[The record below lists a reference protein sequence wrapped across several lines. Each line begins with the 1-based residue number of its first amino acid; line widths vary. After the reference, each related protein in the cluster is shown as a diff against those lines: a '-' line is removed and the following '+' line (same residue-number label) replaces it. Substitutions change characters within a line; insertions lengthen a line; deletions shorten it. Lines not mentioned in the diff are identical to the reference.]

1 MIVNSLHQVF
11 ANLSDFIFSSPR
23 RPGPDGE
30 GGIEAW
36 DGMSPLHLACEA
48 GLDNVVQTLVEHKV
62 NVNSK
67 VCWTKKILCSTGIVW
82 LQWGKWRRNFFF
94 SFDSTLLTNSFSLFV
109 FFVNWLAYVC
119 ATEKKSIQ
127 KKPKR
132 YFID

>member
-67 VCWTKKILCSTGIVW
+67 VCWTKKNTLFY
-82 LQWGKWRRNFFF
+82 RNRMI
-94 SFDSTLLTNSFSLFV
+94 TM
-109 FFVNWLAYVC
+109 
-119 ATEKKSIQ
+119 
-127 KKPKR
+127 R
-132 YFID
+132 